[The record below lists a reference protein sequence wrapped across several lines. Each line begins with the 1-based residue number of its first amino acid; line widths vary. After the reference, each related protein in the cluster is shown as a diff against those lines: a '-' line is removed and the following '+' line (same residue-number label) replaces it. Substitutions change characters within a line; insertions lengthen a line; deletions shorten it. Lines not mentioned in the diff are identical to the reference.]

1 MQTSSLSIRFPISVG
16 STTEIV
22 VAPGK
27 VVRVFLVDSL
37 VPLYNVVYAGSRFMA
52 NREQVKRQIEALAAH
67 GSEMPAPT
75 WEWKLNA
82 GFDRSVDGH
91 AKKGWMLI
99 EHQES

>member
-67 GSEMPAPT
+67 GSEMPAPRGNGSLT
-75 WEWKLNA
+75 QASTVPWMAMRKKA
-82 GFDRSVDGH
+82 GC
-91 AKKGWMLI
+91 
-99 EHQES
+99 